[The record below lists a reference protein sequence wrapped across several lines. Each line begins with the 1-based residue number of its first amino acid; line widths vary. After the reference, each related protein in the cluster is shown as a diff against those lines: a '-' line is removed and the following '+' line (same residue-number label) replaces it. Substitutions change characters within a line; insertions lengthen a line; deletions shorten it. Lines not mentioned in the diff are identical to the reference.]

1 MLAPSTVERSR
12 PDQELACQ
20 LPLDGWPEAV
30 FEGSFTFDGGTLVV
44 DGHPVLRAGS
54 RADLERGVETILV
67 PGGHRLAMRL
77 VPEGQ
82 GVGVAVAVTVDGEA
96 ALRRDRLRARPT
108 RSAWIHALLA
118 LGGSFAGFAA
128 SWLYL
133 QRSELLHDAWALKM
147 GNHMAGWHLLL
158 TFSLFPASIRG
169 GRTGIRVVQW
179 VSGLFFAIHVGIAI
193 ANVGASDPV
202 DALEGAIAFLNALS
216 GALFLATV
224 VYGNRAWRDMDP
236 VLALREG
243 RARRRRALTTACAAA
258 RWLATAC
265 A

>member
-1 MLAPSTVERSR
+1 METSR
-12 PDQELACQ
+12 PDQELAFQ
-20 LPLDGWPEAV
+20 LPLAGWPEAV

-54 RADLERGVETILV
+54 RTDLERGVETVLL

-82 GVGVAVAVTVDGEA
+82 GVGVAVTVDGQA
-96 ALRRDRLRARPT
+96 ALRRDLLRARPT

-118 LGGSFAGFAA
+118 LGASFAGFVA

-147 GNHMAGWHLLL
+147 ANHMAGWHLLL
-158 TFSLFPASIRG
+158 TFSLLPASVWG

-202 DALEGAIAFLNALS
+202 DTLEGAIAFLNALS

-236 VLALREG
+236 VRALREG
-243 RARRRRALTTACAAA
+243 RARGRPGR
-258 RWLATAC
+258 
-265 A
+265 